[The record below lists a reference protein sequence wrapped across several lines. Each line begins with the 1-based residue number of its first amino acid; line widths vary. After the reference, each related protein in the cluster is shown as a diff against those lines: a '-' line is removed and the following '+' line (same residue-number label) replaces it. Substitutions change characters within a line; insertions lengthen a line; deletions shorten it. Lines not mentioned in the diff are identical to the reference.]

1 MTAGD
6 SSSKVR
12 AAELICPTA
21 ALRASYRSLVADF
34 VAEGEKLVPFVLS
47 FDHTDFEAMLARL
60 RDCSRGVGVPPGFV
74 AHSTYWLVHDG
85 AVVGVSNIRHGLTPN
100 LRREGGHIGY
110 GIRPAARRRGFAT
123 EILRQSLD
131 RARDLGID
139 EALVTCSKTNVASAR
154 AILRNGGVL
163 ASEEYLPERG
173 EVVQRWHLDNRR
185 VRASEV
191 T

>member
-1 MTAGD
+1 MIARQP
-6 SSSKVR
+6 SSTVR
-12 AAELICPTA
+12 TTELIRPTG
-21 ALRASYRSLVADF
+21 ALRESYLSLVADF
-34 VAEGEKLVPFVLS
+34 LSNGEKLVPFVLS
-47 FDHTDFEAMLARL
+47 FDHADFEAMLARL
-60 RDCSRGVGVPPGFV
+60 HDCSRGVGVPPGFV

-85 AVVGVSNIRHGLTPN
+85 AVVGVSNIRHALTPN

-139 EALVTCSKTNVASAR
+139 EALVTCSKANVASAR

-173 EVVQRWHLDNRR
+173 EIVQRWHVDNRR
-185 VRASEV
+185 ARASEV

>member
-6 SSSKVR
+6 SSSKVGIT
-12 AAELICPTA
+12 ELISPTA
-21 ALRASYRSLVADF
+21 ARRESYRSLVADF
-34 VAEGEKLVPFVLS
+34 VAHGEKLVPFVLS
-47 FDHTDFEAMLARL
+47 FDHANFEAMLARL
-60 RDCSRGVGVPPGFV
+60 RDCSRGVGVPAGFV

-85 AVVGVSNIRHGLTPN
+85 TVVGVSNIRHALTPN

-123 EILRQSLD
+123 EILRHSLG

-139 EALVTCSKTNVASAR
+139 QALVTCSKTNVASAR
-154 AILRNGGVL
+154 AIVRNGGVL

-173 EVVQRWHLDNRR
+173 EIVQRWHVDNRR
-185 VRASEV
+185 ARASEV

>member
-1 MTAGD
+1 MIARQP
-6 SSSKVR
+6 SSTVGTTEFIRPSG
-12 AAELICPTA
+12 
-21 ALRASYRSLVADF
+21 ALRESYLSLVADF
-34 VAEGEKLVPFVLS
+34 LSNGEKLVPFVLS
-47 FDHTDFEAMLARL
+47 FDHADFEAMLARL
-60 RDCSRGVGVPPGFV
+60 HDCSRGVGVPPGFV

-85 AVVGVSNIRHGLTPN
+85 AVVGVSNIRHALTPN

-123 EILRQSLD
+123 EILRKSLD
-131 RARDLGID
+131 CARQLGIA
-139 EALVTCSKTNVASAR
+139 EALVTCSKANVASAT

-173 EVVQRWHLDNRR
+173 EIVQRWHVDNRR
-185 VRASEV
+185 ARASEV